1 MTHGFKKCPCNKCV
15 LVKCMESR
23 EYVLVILYVDNI
35 LIMSASRNDREW
47 VKDLLENKY
56 EKISVVEG
64 TG

>member
-1 MTHGFKKCPCNKCV
+1 
-15 LVKCMESR
+15 MESR
-23 EYVLVILYVDNI
+23 EYAIVILYVDDI